1 MSRQLSDPNRTLR
14 EQLRGHERAVRFP
27 AIHLVKSA
35 SMSTPKNRSNVP
47 RPAAKRAAQFQRAV
61 NRIVRE
67 QIRQGLDHLIAH
79 QNSLH
84 LRHGRGWVS
93 PRANDTEFRRSEV
106 STETSF
112 TEVLAND
119 VTALPW
125 FIDTV
130 TEALVQEMST
140 AIYSTVSKAAES
152 VGNVVSR
159 RSAGSDAEAF
169 LEMIRRTEFGVDS
182 EGRVTM
188 PTLHASPEEAER
200 IIANLNAQGPDFHRE
215 LEQLKEQKAVA
226 ALQRERERRGRYRRR
241 TSEL

>member
-1 MSRQLSDPNRTLR
+1 
-14 EQLRGHERAVRFP
+14 
-27 AIHLVKSA
+27 
-35 SMSTPKNRSNVP
+35 MSTPKGRADVP

-61 NRIVRE
+61 TQILRE

-93 PRANDTEFRRSEV
+93 PRADDTQFRRSEV

-112 TEVLAND
+112 AEVLSND
-119 VTALPW
+119 VTALPR

-130 TEALVQEMST
+130 TEGLVKEMST
-140 AIYSTVSKAAES
+140 DIYSTVSRAAES

-159 RSAGSDAEAF
+159 RAAGSDAEAF
-169 LEMIRRTEFGVDS
+169 LEMIRKTEFGVDS

-188 PTLHASPEEAER
+188 PALHASPEEAER
-200 IIANLNAQGPDFHRE
+200 IIANLNAQGQDFHRE
-215 LEQLKEQKAVA
+215 FEQLKQQKAAA

-241 TSEL
+241 TPEL